1 MTARTT
7 ARTHPTSGRGAGSTG
22 WLPVGLALF
31 TVAWGGNQFTPLMVV
46 YRELGGFSSAVVDVL
61 LGAYVLGIVPGM
73 LVGGPLSDRVGRKP
87 LMLAA
92 PPIAILASVVL
103 ALGGDVVPVLF
114 AGRVLAGVA
123 LGVAMAVGSTWISEL
138 SSLRGATAVGGASR
152 AAMSLTLGFLLGPV
166 AAGLLAQWA
175 PWPEVLSY
183 VVHVVVG
190 LPLGLVALRTAE
202 TLDRR
207 QAPTR
212 RLRDDLRIPVG
223 EHREFRTVVAP
234 VAPWVFT
241 CAGVAY
247 AVLPSLVAPAVPGHA
262 IAVAALMTA
271 LTLVAGFAAQTAAK
285 RLGLA
290 DARGGML
297 GQGFAAAGMVLAALT
312 AASPGI
318 VLAVASATVLGVGY
332 GFALVSG
339 LAEVQRI
346 APPRHLAGLTAVF
359 YALAYLGFVVPAVLA
374 VLAALVSYSWLF
386 AGLGVLALACLAVVA
401 RGQRAGAPAS

>member
-1 MTARTT
+1 MTATLD
-7 ARTHPTSGRGAGSTG
+7 ARATPATG
-22 WLPVGLALF
+22 TRARAWLPVGLALF
-31 TVAWGGNQFTPLMVV
+31 TVAWGGNQFTPLMVM
-46 YRELGGFSSAVVDVL
+46 YRELGGFSTAVVDVL

-73 LVGGPLSDRVGRKP
+73 LVGGPLSDRLGRKP

-92 PPIAILASVVL
+92 PPIAILGSGVL
-103 ALGGDVVPVLF
+103 AVGGDQVPVLF
-114 AGRVLAGVA
+114 LGRVLAGLA
-123 LGVAMAVGSTWISEL
+123 LGIGMAVGSTWISEL
-138 SSLRGATAVGGASR
+138 SARRGGAASGASR

-183 VVHVVVG
+183 AVHVVVG
-190 LPLGLVALRTAE
+190 LPLGLLALRTAE

-207 QAPTR
+207 AAPTR

-223 EHREFRTVVAP
+223 EHREFRTVIAP

-247 AVLPSLVAPAVPGHA
+247 AVLPSLVAKAVPGGA
-262 IAVAALMTA
+262 IAFAAVMTA
-271 LTLVAGFAAQTAAK
+271 VTLVAGFAAQTAAK
-285 RLGLA
+285 RLRLA

-297 GQGFAAAGMVLAALT
+297 GQAFAAVGMALAAVTAAVPGVVLALVSAL
-312 AASPGI
+312 
-318 VLAVASATVLGVGY
+318 VLGIGY

-339 LAEVQRI
+339 LAEVARI

-374 VLAALVSYSWLF
+374 VLSTAVSYPVLFAAL
-386 AGLGVLALACLAVVA
+386 GVVALACLVVVA
-401 RGQRAGAPAS
+401 RARRRA